1 MAFCINCGKDIGGGS
16 SACDACGQKRPSAVA
31 PLVGGIIVGATLA
44 FMGSALLG
52 GESPPPQAP
61 VAAAS
66 PQAAPEA
73 PAAAPEIQAP
83 AVEAPKP
90 SPSPPATPPT
100 PPEPVVGKQWMYTD
114 QEDPMTSAK
123 TYWAAV
129 RSTNEIELDFPYR
142 GAQRATLTLRTHPRH
157 GKDVIFSIEQGQLL
171 CPSYEGCTVLVRFD
185 EDKAVRYSA
194 NGPADNSTETLFLGN
209 YGSFA
214 EKMMRAK
221 RVRIAAEIYQAGAP
235 VFEFDVSGF
244 DVQKY
249 RPE

>member
-1 MAFCINCGKDIGGGS
+1 MAFCMNCGKDIGTGS
-16 SACDACGQKRPSAVA
+16 TPCDACGQKRPSAVA
-31 PLVGGIIVGATLA
+31 PLVGGIIVGATLV
-44 FMGSALLG
+44 FMGSALVG
-52 GESPPPQAP
+52 GDTSRPQAP
-61 VAAAS
+61 ATATEPVT
-66 PQAAPEA
+66 APVT
-73 PAAAPEIQAP
+73 PAAQAP

-90 SPSPPATPPT
+90 LPSPPSTPP
-100 PPEPVVGKQWMYTD
+100 PAPEPTVGKQWLYTSA
-114 QEDPMTSAK
+114 EDPMSSKK

-129 RSTNEIELDFPYR
+129 RSSNQIELDFPYR

-171 CPSYEGCTVLVRFD
+171 CPSYEGCNVLVRFD
-185 EDKAVRYSA
+185 EDPAVRYSA
-194 NGPADNSTETLFLGN
+194 NGPADNSSETLFLGN
-209 YGSFA
+209 YGGFA

-244 DVQKY
+244 DVKKY